1 MGSMTAAHPG
11 QPPARRRLALGAGAL
26 ALAAL
31 LLGSGLRPA
40 QAKLWDGGERK
51 CELTIP
57 DDPAPW
63 EWLPHDSAW
72 AKYDIQVGA
81 ERRLKELRDGSPA
94 HGQGG
99 SFGEILNQSFGNRGE
114 PDVQPSR
121 DQDAAAALMLKAMIQ
136 AAKSDGRIDAAE
148 ERKLLGNLGDVSPA
162 ERRFVE
168 TELRGPIDVQG
179 LARQVPRGLEQQFY
193 TMSVMAIDLDNR
205 NEAEYLNRFASA
217 LGLDRG
223 QVNRIHARLGVPAL
237 YS

>member
-1 MGSMTAAHPG
+1 M
-11 QPPARRRLALGAGAL
+11 
-26 ALAAL
+26 
-31 LLGSGLRPA
+31 
-40 QAKLWDGGERK
+40 
-51 CELTIP
+51 
-57 DDPAPW
+57 
-63 EWLPHDSAW
+63 
-72 AKYDIQVGA
+72 
-81 ERRLKELRDGSPA
+81 
-94 HGQGG
+94 
-99 SFGEILNQSFGNRGE
+99 
-114 PDVQPSR
+114 QPSR